1 MYWIDEK
8 TISIWERK
16 LKEPTGREELAKLH
30 KSFIISIRS
39 SILKHDKTQLRT
51 YAIYMEMFLGI
62 GESWLQLSSIKWT
75 LLYDKIK
82 KINDWAKK
90 RKSVDEVEEE
100 KEEPIYESKFII
112 DAYTKYKEW
121 KIDFYNYNL
130 LLWHQ

>member
-1 MYWIDEK
+1 
-8 TISIWERK
+8 
-16 LKEPTGREELAKLH
+16 
-30 KSFIISIRS
+30 
-39 SILKHDKTQLRT
+39 
-51 YAIYMEMFLGI
+51 MEMFLGI